1 MSVVEELKASV
12 RKEMDAL
19 LEAKAQ
25 EQRLLRFLKDQV
37 IQMLIYDQ
45 DKISELTNSAD
56 IKFALSGH
64 EHKSIQINYHSGTR
78 LYLSLHTT
86 TQSRNDALYEDLQEA
101 PDLKP
106 EHGCIKCWKPII
118 TIDNGDNGIRYCGC
132 TSKKPVGCL

>member
-1 MSVVEELKASV
+1 MVEELKASV

-56 IKFALSGH
+56 IKFPLSGH
-64 EHKSIQINYHSGTR
+64 EHKSIEIHYHSGTR
-78 LYLSLHTT
+78 LYLSLHTVQT
-86 TQSRNDALYEDLQEA
+86 G
-101 PDLKP
+101 
-106 EHGCIKCWKPII
+106 GCPKCGKQII
-118 TIDNGDNGIRYCGC
+118 EIDNGDNGIRYCGC